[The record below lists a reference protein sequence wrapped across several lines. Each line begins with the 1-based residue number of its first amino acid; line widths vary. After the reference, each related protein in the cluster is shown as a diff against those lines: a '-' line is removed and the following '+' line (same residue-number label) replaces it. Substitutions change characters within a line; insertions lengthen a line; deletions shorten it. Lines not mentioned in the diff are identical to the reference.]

1 MPWALASRSFMR
13 EASSKPIAPAIW
25 AASAAQGR
33 LGVSTWPSRT
43 APAIPKHAAETVWL
57 CLARNLWAISSGPL
71 YSRLGKTSIV
81 TGVRRSGV
89 PSKKA
94 RRVLVPPMSPA
105 KIIRIAPVAV
115 IFSHQFVGFR
125 RAPGSGWIIREAPR
139 WQCVPDVQ
147 DGGDDVPGGLHHV
160 GALEQCC
167 IAEHAIVEQPLIAG
181 LRGGLEIIRVV
192 EIHIDA
198 ADLDDGPG
206 ELCAEA

>member
-1 MPWALASRSFMR
+1 MR
-13 EASSKPIAPAIW
+13 ETWSKPIAPAIW
-25 AASAAQGR
+25 LASTAQGR

-71 YSRLGKTSIV
+71 YSRLGKTSMI

-105 KIIRIAPVAV
+105 KIIRVAPVAV
-115 IFSHQFVGFR
+115 VFSRQFIGFGR
-125 RAPGSGWIIREAPR
+125 SPGPCRIIREAPGR
-139 WQCVPDVQ
+139 QSLPDIQ

-160 GALEQCC
+160 GPLEQRC
-167 IAEHAIVEQPLIAG
+167 IAEHAVVEQPLIAS
-181 LRGGLEIIRVV
+181 LRGGVEIIRIV
-192 EIHIDA
+192 EVHVHA
-198 ADLDDGPG
+198 ANLDDGSG
-206 ELCAEA
+206 ELRAEA